1 VTEFGHLVVADQDA
15 HRIVLIDPD
24 APDGGSLLGVLGDGT
39 PGMGPNRFDD
49 PEGVAVDGNRF
60 FFSDSD
66 NNRIVRYSVVL
77 N

>member
-1 VTEFGHLVVADQDA
+1 
-15 HRIVLIDPD
+15 
-24 APDGGSLLGVLGDGT
+24 
-39 PGMGPNRFDD
+39 
-49 PEGVAVDGNRF
+49 VAVDGSRY